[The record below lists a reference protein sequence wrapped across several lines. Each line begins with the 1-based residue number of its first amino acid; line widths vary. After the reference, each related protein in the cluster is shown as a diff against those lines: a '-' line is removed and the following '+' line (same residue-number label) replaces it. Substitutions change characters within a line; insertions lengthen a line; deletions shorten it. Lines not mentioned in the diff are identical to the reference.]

1 VSRKLGIRD
10 ALISSVIPKPGVSL
24 LPLAAVPLDP
34 FWKRFDAVA
43 PPHLKLGVGVAT
55 AALGVALPLAM
66 YGRTIAGLTP
76 AEREEFLA
84 RAQAVPG
91 AGMLLDVVKIV
102 GCLAYFNDPAIDTT
116 GRALS

>member
-1 VSRKLGIRD
+1 MSRKLGIRD
-10 ALISSVIPKPGVSL
+10 ALISSVIPKPGASL
-24 LPLAAVPLDP
+24 PPLADVPLDP

-55 AALGVALPLAM
+55 VALGVALPLAM
-66 YGRTIAGLTP
+66 YGRTMAALTP
-76 AEREEFLA
+76 SEREEFLA
-84 RAQAVPG
+84 RAQGVPG
-91 AGMLLDVVKIV
+91 AAVLLDVVKIV